1 VIVRGIELTNFRNIT
16 RAGLSFSPAMNVFT
30 GRNAQGKTNLLEA
43 IHLFSLGR
51 SFRTRSLEEAI
62 RFGEEYFFCRLAGRS
77 DAGVD
82 FSLDIGLERAG
93 RLKVSVNGTKAAG
106 IGEIIGVI
114 PSVIFVAEDI
124 LIATGPPVNRRSYLD
139 YTAAQ
144 ISPAFLQDIREYRR
158 IVRQRNALLETAL
171 RAGREPDG
179 LEAWDEALVARAA
192 AIVRM
197 RTEVLGDLARTA
209 GALLNDAMGVPAGLE
224 MTYVCSFNP
233 GGKEP
238 APALREALARAREAE
253 RRRGYTMAGPHYD
266 DVAISVEGTELRRY
280 GSQGRKRLAALV
292 LKLAQALTI
301 MDRRGERPVVLLDDI
316 FSELDRETVERVRGR
331 LTESYQSFITSPRPD
346 DLALEHGGAA
356 FFRVQAGEFFV
367 SF

>member
-1 VIVRGIELTNFRNIT
+1 MNGI
-16 RAGLSFSPAMNVFT
+16 A

-51 SFRTRSLEEAI
+51 SFRTRSLDEAI
-62 RFGEEYFFCRLAGRS
+62 RFGEEFLFCRLAARS

-82 FSLDIGLERAG
+82 FQLEIGLERSG
-93 RLKVSVNGTKAAG
+93 RLKVSANGAKASG
-106 IGEIIGVI
+106 IAEIIGVI

-124 LIATGPPVNRRSYLD
+124 LIATGPPANRRTYLD

-144 ISPAFLQDIREYRR
+144 ISPAFLQDLREYRR
-158 IVRQRNALLETAL
+158 ILRHRNALLEAAA
-171 RAGREPDG
+171 RGDREPEA
-179 LEAWDEALVARAA
+179 LEAWNEALIERAA

-197 RTEVLGDLARTA
+197 RMEILADVERRA
-209 GALLNDAMGVPAGLE
+209 GELLNEAIGGAPGFE

-233 GGKEP
+233 SGKEP
-238 APALREALARAREAE
+238 AAALREALSRAREAE
-253 RRRGYTMAGPHYD
+253 KRRGYTLAGPHYD
-266 DVAISVEGTELRRY
+266 DVAISLEGAELRRY

-301 MDRRGERPVVLLDDI
+301 MDRRGEKPVVLLDDI

-331 LTESYQSFITSPRPD
+331 LTERYQSFITTPRPD
-346 DLALEHGGAA
+346 ELALEPGGSA
-356 FFRVQAGEFFV
+356 FFRVEGGEFSV